1 MSAADRTE
9 KVLRDIHVLFS
20 KAEPYNGS
28 KRDVIVNK
36 NEMMDLLKELNACM
50 YDMIDEHELSQTK
63 KDKANREMQ
72 KQGDDIIFAA
82 SRKAE
87 DIYAAS
93 IMYTDNALNDIQ
105 QIIED
110 AGDAIAKIYEDAKD
124 KMASEKQTIKS
135 NQSELKSQL
144 GDLIDTQKYLHLI
157 EEENRRL
164 RLEREKG
171 EKGDFAPKDA
181 PSYANVQPEI
191 RNASDATELP
201 PIEGRVDF
209 NDVIFRYEPDGRN
222 IINLVLRG
230 SGQRIFCMEGIRSG
244 RREKAGGGKR
254 YFLSLRQK
262 IKIEEETHEV
272 I

>member
-157 EEENRRL
+157 EEENHRL

-171 EKGDFAPKDA
+171 EKGDFAPKDT

-191 RNASDATELP
+191 RINKDYFIQNGIPLEDGEETTGVPTQGELTEKEAAALSEDLDKEYFAWKESD
-201 PIEGRVDF
+201 
-209 NDVIFRYEPDGRN
+209 
-222 IINLVLRG
+222 
-230 SGQRIFCMEGIRSG
+230 Q
-244 RREKAGGGKR
+244 
-254 YFLSLRQK
+254 
-262 IKIEEETHEV
+262 EEEKKPEEGKG
-272 I
+272 IFSLFDRK

>member
-110 AGDAIAKIYEDAKD
+110 AGDAIAKK
-124 KMASEKQTIKS
+124 
-135 NQSELKSQL
+135 
-144 GDLIDTQKYLHLI
+144 
-157 EEENRRL
+157 
-164 RLEREKG
+164 
-171 EKGDFAPKDA
+171 
-181 PSYANVQPEI
+181 
-191 RNASDATELP
+191 
-201 PIEGRVDF
+201 
-209 NDVIFRYEPDGRN
+209 
-222 IINLVLRG
+222 
-230 SGQRIFCMEGIRSG
+230 
-244 RREKAGGGKR
+244 
-254 YFLSLRQK
+254 
-262 IKIEEETHEV
+262 
-272 I
+272 

>member
-50 YDMIDEHELSQTK
+50 YDIDDEHELSQTK

-110 AGDAIAKIYEDAKD
+110 AGGCRSPRSTKTPRIRWQAK
-124 KMASEKQTIKS
+124 SRPSSPT
-135 NQSELKSQL
+135 NQNSS
-144 GDLIDTQKYLHLI
+144 
-157 EEENRRL
+157 R
-164 RLEREKG
+164 
-171 EKGDFAPKDA
+171 
-181 PSYANVQPEI
+181 SWEI
-191 RNASDATELP
+191 
-201 PIEGRVDF
+201 
-209 NDVIFRYEPDGRN
+209 
-222 IINLVLRG
+222 
-230 SGQRIFCMEGIRSG
+230 
-244 RREKAGGGKR
+244 
-254 YFLSLRQK
+254 
-262 IKIEEETHEV
+262 
-272 I
+272 

>member
-110 AGDAIAKIYEDAKD
+110 AKRTVEAIRLTLNDWEYTIPQGMLATILDRVEYLKDTLQELGKGDADED
-124 KMASEKQTIKS
+124 
-135 NQSELKSQL
+135 
-144 GDLIDTQKYLHLI
+144 
-157 EEENRRL
+157 
-164 RLEREKG
+164 
-171 EKGDFAPKDA
+171 
-181 PSYANVQPEI
+181 
-191 RNASDATELP
+191 
-201 PIEGRVDF
+201 
-209 NDVIFRYEPDGRN
+209 DV
-222 IINLVLRG
+222 
-230 SGQRIFCMEGIRSG
+230 
-244 RREKAGGGKR
+244 
-254 YFLSLRQK
+254 
-262 IKIEEETHEV
+262 
-272 I
+272 

>member
-93 IMYTDNALNDIQ
+93 IMYTDNALMRSPRSTKTPRIRWQ
-105 QIIED
+105 
-110 AGDAIAKIYEDAKD
+110 AK
-124 KMASEKQTIKS
+124 SRPSSPT
-135 NQSELKSQL
+135 NQNSS
-144 GDLIDTQKYLHLI
+144 
-157 EEENRRL
+157 R
-164 RLEREKG
+164 
-171 EKGDFAPKDA
+171 
-181 PSYANVQPEI
+181 SWEI
-191 RNASDATELP
+191 
-201 PIEGRVDF
+201 
-209 NDVIFRYEPDGRN
+209 
-222 IINLVLRG
+222 
-230 SGQRIFCMEGIRSG
+230 
-244 RREKAGGGKR
+244 
-254 YFLSLRQK
+254 
-262 IKIEEETHEV
+262 
-272 I
+272 

>member
-93 IMYTDNALNDIQ
+93 IMYTDNALNDIPRSTKTPRIRWQ
-105 QIIED
+105 
-110 AGDAIAKIYEDAKD
+110 AK
-124 KMASEKQTIKS
+124 SRPSSPT
-135 NQSELKSQL
+135 NQNSS
-144 GDLIDTQKYLHLI
+144 
-157 EEENRRL
+157 R
-164 RLEREKG
+164 
-171 EKGDFAPKDA
+171 
-181 PSYANVQPEI
+181 SWEI
-191 RNASDATELP
+191 
-201 PIEGRVDF
+201 
-209 NDVIFRYEPDGRN
+209 
-222 IINLVLRG
+222 
-230 SGQRIFCMEGIRSG
+230 
-244 RREKAGGGKR
+244 
-254 YFLSLRQK
+254 
-262 IKIEEETHEV
+262 
-272 I
+272 

>member
-157 EEENRRL
+157 EEENHRL

-171 EKGDFAPKDA
+171 EKAI
-181 PSYANVQPEI
+181 S
-191 RNASDATELP
+191 R
-201 PIEGRVDF
+201 
-209 NDVIFRYEPDGRN
+209 
-222 IINLVLRG
+222 
-230 SGQRIFCMEGIRSG
+230 QRIPRPMPMCSRRSAST
-244 RREKAGGGKR
+244 RIISYKMASRWRMRKR
-254 YFLSLRQK
+254 PRGFRPRAS
-262 IKIEEETHEV
+262 
-272 I
+272 

>member
-36 NEMMDLLKELNACM
+36 TEMMELLKELNGCM
-50 YDMIDEHELSQTK
+50 YDMVDEYELSQTK

-105 QIIED
+105 RIMDD
-110 AGDAIAKIYEDAKD
+110 AGQAMTKIYEDAKQR
-124 KMASEKQTIKS
+124 MAGERQTIRT

-144 GDLIDTQKYLHLI
+144 GELIDTQKYLRLI
-157 EEENRRL
+157 DEENRRL
-164 RLEREKG
+164 QLDRD
-171 EKGDFAPKDA
+171 KGDKTSSPDDPPYTK
-181 PSYANVQPEI
+181 VQPEI
-191 RNASDATELP
+191 RINKDYFIQNGIPLDDEETDAGEEGMSQEEINAISEDLDKEYFAWKEEEKKP
-201 PIEGRVDF
+201 E
-209 NDVIFRYEPDGRN
+209 DGK
-222 IINLVLRG
+222 G
-230 SGQRIFCMEGIRSG
+230 
-244 RREKAGGGKR
+244 
-254 YFLSLRQK
+254 FLSIFGRK
-262 IKIEEETHEV
+262 
-272 I
+272 

>member
-36 NEMMDLLKELNACM
+36 NEMMDLLKELNGCM
-50 YDMIDEHELSQTK
+50 YDMMDEHELSQTK

-82 SRKAE
+82 SRSAE

-105 QIIED
+105 QIIDD
-110 AGDAIAKIYEDAKD
+110 AGSAIAKIYENAKEQ
-124 KMASEKQTIKS
+124 MASEKRTIKA

-144 GDLIDTQKYLHLI
+144 GDLIDTQKYLRLI
-157 EEENRRL
+157 EDENRRL
-164 RLEREKG
+164 QIEREKG
-171 EKGDFAPKDA
+171 GKSEYVQADT

-191 RNASDATELP
+191 RINKDYFVQNGIPLDDDAEEKPTNEELTEKEAAALSEDLDKEYFAWKESEDTKEKKP
-201 PIEGRVDF
+201 EEGKG
-209 NDVIFRYEPDGRN
+209 IFSLFGR
-222 IINLVLRG
+222 
-230 SGQRIFCMEGIRSG
+230 
-244 RREKAGGGKR
+244 K
-254 YFLSLRQK
+254 
-262 IKIEEETHEV
+262 
-272 I
+272 